1 MSNLQKLLTTALI
14 IGLALSQRASGQ
26 QYGISGPFATVG
38 AGTCTMTGIADL
50 TNTCNNIYL
59 LMGVLK

>member
-1 MSNLQKLLTTALI
+1 MSKLQKLLTTTLI

-26 QYGISGPFATVG
+26 QYGISGPFATAGVG
-38 AGTCTMTGIADL
+38 VCTMNGIADL

-59 LMGVLK
+59 LTGVLK